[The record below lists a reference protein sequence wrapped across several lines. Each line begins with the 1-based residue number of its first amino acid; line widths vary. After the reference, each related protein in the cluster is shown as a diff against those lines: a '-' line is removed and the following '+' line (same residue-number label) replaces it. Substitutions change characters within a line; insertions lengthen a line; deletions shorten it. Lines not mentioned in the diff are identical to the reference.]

1 MPVHRLHQDI
11 PSGCVCRRKAESES
25 VKTIYEEIARLHR
38 EGKPA
43 ALVTVVKTKG
53 SVPREAGAKMV
64 VLADGSIIGT
74 VRGAILEARAIEK
87 AKEVIHTGK
96 PCTVA
101 FDLNDPLKT
110 DTGMICGGWME
121 LFIEPLITSPT
132 LTIFG
137 AGHCGKPLADMADL
151 LGWGVMVYDDRPEW
165 ANKDRFPYA
174 REVKVGDFREMART
188 WQSASPAYVAI
199 MTRSHEL
206 DEIVLR
212 EMLNKQWDYLGMMAS
227 HKKKGEIFD
236 RLKAEGADASLL
248 EKSFQPHRFG
258 HQFRNPRGD
267 SGVRPGGND

>member
-1 MPVHRLHQDI
+1 
-11 PSGCVCRRKAESES
+11 

-53 SVPREAGAKMV
+53 SVPREAGAKMA
-64 VLADGSIIGT
+64 VLGDGSIIGT
-74 VRGAILEARAIEK
+74 VGGAILEARAIEK
-87 AKEVIHTGK
+87 AKEVIRAGK
-96 PCTVA
+96 PCTVE
-101 FDLNDPLKT
+101 FNLNDPLKT

-137 AGHCGKPLADMADL
+137 GGHCGKPLADMADL
-151 LGWGVMVYDDRPEW
+151 LGWGVVVYDDRPEW
-165 ANKDRFPYA
+165 ANQERFPYA
-174 REVKVGDFREMART
+174 REVKVGDFLEMAKS

-199 MTRSHEL
+199 MTRGHEF

-227 HKKKGEIFD
+227 QKKKTEIFD
-236 RLKAEGADASLL
+236 RLKANGVDAALL
-248 EKSFQPHRFG
+248 EKVSSPIGLDISSETPAEIAVSILAEMIKVYRQ
-258 HQFRNPRGD
+258 Q
-267 SGVRPGGND
+267 GVGA